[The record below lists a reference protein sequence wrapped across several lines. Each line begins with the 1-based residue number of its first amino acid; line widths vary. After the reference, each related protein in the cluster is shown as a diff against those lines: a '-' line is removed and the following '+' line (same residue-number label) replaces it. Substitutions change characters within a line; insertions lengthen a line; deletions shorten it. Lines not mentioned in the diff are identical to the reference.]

1 MTTISN
7 RGDIFAI
14 ANIIICELPVGKFFE
29 IEGNSLVY
37 CFGKT

>member
-14 ANIIICELPVGKFFE
+14 ANIIICELPVGKFFDAT
-29 IEGNSLVY
+29 IERANR
-37 CFGKT
+37 K